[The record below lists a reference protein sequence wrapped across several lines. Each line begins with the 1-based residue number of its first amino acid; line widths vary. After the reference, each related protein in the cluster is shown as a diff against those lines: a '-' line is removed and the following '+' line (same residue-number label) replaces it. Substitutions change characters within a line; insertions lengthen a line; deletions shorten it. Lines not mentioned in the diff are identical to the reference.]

1 MESTAAPNDN
11 SVVRAADATAA
22 SFSEGELTA
31 VGTPQQVETRFPSR
45 KRGLVWPSKKVSL
58 EESVGEVRFGKGSES
73 VIERGF
79 VGFLGTETVGFSGD
93 QF

>member
-1 MESTAAPNDN
+1 VW
-11 SVVRAADATAA
+11 SVVLIDRSESHGFAATRLFISQD
-22 SFSEGELTA
+22 FLGLTPNT
-31 VGTPQQVETRFPSR
+31 VPSVQM
-45 KRGLVWPSKKVSL
+45 GVLYLDVSL